1 MYLISGLGNPGR
13 AYSRN
18 RHNTGFMLLDRMAGA
33 ARQQFE
39 QLGCHSL
46 GCVVERVGQN
56 VLLAKP
62 QTYMNRS
69 GQAIREIIENRPVE
83 LSQMLVIYDDLA
95 LPLGKIR
102 LRKSGGA
109 GGHKGM
115 SSIIGALE
123 TENVPRLR
131 IGILRDKPP
140 REHSTYVL
148 DNFTKEELEILD
160 EVLDFAIQAV
170 ETAVTDGLEKAM
182 SLYN

>member
-18 RHNTGFMLLDRMAGA
+18 RHNAGFMLLDRMAGA
-33 ARQQFE
+33 ARQPFE

-46 GCVVERVGQN
+46 GCDLEHAGQH
-56 VLLAKP
+56 LLLVKP

-102 LRKSGGA
+102 LRKSGSA

-115 SSIIGALE
+115 DSIIGALE

-131 IGILRDKPP
+131 IGILRDELPG
-140 REHSTYVL
+140 EYSTYVL
-148 DNFTKEELEILD
+148 DNFTKGELKILD
-160 EVLDFAIQAV
+160 EVLDLAILAV

>member
-13 AYSRN
+13 TYSRN
-18 RHNTGFMLLDRMAGA
+18 RHNAGFMLLDRMAGA

-46 GCVVERVGQN
+46 GCVLERAGQH

-115 SSIIGALE
+115 GSIIGALE

-131 IGILRDKPP
+131 IGILRDESPGDY
-140 REHSTYVL
+140 STYVL
-148 DNFTKEELEILD
+148 DNFTKEELKILDEILD
-160 EVLDFAIQAV
+160 LAIQAV

>member
-1 MYLISGLGNPGR
+1 
-13 AYSRN
+13 
-18 RHNTGFMLLDRMAGA
+18 
-33 ARQQFE
+33 
-39 QLGCHSL
+39 
-46 GCVVERVGQN
+46 
-56 VLLAKP
+56 
-62 QTYMNRS
+62 MNRS

-115 SSIIGALE
+115 GSIIGALE

-131 IGILRDKPP
+131 IGILRDESPGDY
-140 REHSTYVL
+140 STYVL
-148 DNFTKEELEILD
+148 DNFTKEELKILDEILD
-160 EVLDFAIQAV
+160 LAIQAV